1 MIRLKICNSTHLP
14 TTAISSRTCVCL
26 AHRKNYLKKSL
37 WWCPELLESPMSV
50 IVSLP
55 FFMYFGSPWWLLETV
70 TTYNIPKAPDSGCS
84 QQMLLTHGGETL
96 DIKLSCPHTHICVHA
111 PVHVY
116 MHACACVQTY
126 TQTELKKK
134 KVRMSC
140 PEKQLGVQTRLADT
154 NSQ

>member
-1 MIRLKICNSTHLP
+1 MKKILN
-14 TTAISSRTCVCL
+14 
-26 AHRKNYLKKSL
+26 LKKT
-37 WWCPELLESPMSV
+37 
-50 IVSLP
+50 LP
-55 FFMYFGSPWWLLETV
+55 FILKKNKIRV
-70 TTYNIPKAPDSGCS
+70 
-84 QQMLLTHGGETL
+84 QQLKTL